1 MPTFTESNLNDKLI
15 CECRCVGE
23 DFFRS
28 GETAGGVLRR
38 EWIDGRPSLKGGGE
52 GAVWTGL
59 QMQKPGETG
68 IRGSLWLPT
77 TSS

>member
-1 MPTFTESNLNDKLI
+1 MPTLTESNLNDKLI

-23 DFFRS
+23 GFFRS

-52 GAVWTGL
+52 GAV
-59 QMQKPGETG
+59 
-68 IRGSLWLPT
+68 
-77 TSS
+77 